1 MTRLIEVYNC
11 CLSWEYVVYIP
22 FVLRESFSNG
32 FLRFANISLFAIC
45 RYCNLPIKFVSFN
58 LLALQDEGTVMAG
71 LVAFLHTFYCPF
83 SFLVSGWDFCSHQEF
98 FYVFLPSVCYE
109 RWIWEDLS
117 HILV

>member
-1 MTRLIEVYNC
+1 MV
-11 CLSWEYVVYIP
+11 CLDSPIF
-22 FVLRESFSNG
+22 FVAFNHIN
-32 FLRFANISLFAIC
+32 NILCFAIGRC
-45 RYCNLPIKFVSFN
+45 CNLPIKFVSFN
-58 LLALQDEGTVMAG
+58 LLTLQDEGTGMAG

-109 RWIWEDLS
+109 RWFWEDLS